1 MLVDIVT
8 IFPGFFASPLATGLL
23 GKAGERGLVEAVPGL
38 LGPEGS
44 GEPQRGAP
52 VDRD

>member
-23 GKAGERGLVEAVPGL
+23 GKAPDSGLPPSRVRRKSTPA
-38 LGPEGS
+38 
-44 GEPQRGAP
+44 R
-52 VDRD
+52 